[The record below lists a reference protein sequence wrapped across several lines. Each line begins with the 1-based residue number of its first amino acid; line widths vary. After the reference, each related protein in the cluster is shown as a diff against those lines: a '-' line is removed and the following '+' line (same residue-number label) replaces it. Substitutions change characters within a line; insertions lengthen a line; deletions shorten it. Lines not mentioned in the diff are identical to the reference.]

1 MIPLSAQL
9 TSLNRALPQV
19 GLQRCVLPL
28 FRVFRVFRGQIGPFR
43 PSLPQYTTPPASRFA
58 LSSGGISRICIPQRR
73 FVSDT
78 APFMTFA
85 FQP

>member
-9 TSLNRALPQV
+9 TSLNRALPPV
-19 GLQRCVLPL
+19 GLQRCVLL
-28 FRVFRVFRGQIGPFR
+28 LFRVFRGQIGPFR
-43 PSLPQYTTPPASRFA
+43 PSLPQYNTPPASRFA

-78 APFMTFA
+78 APSMTFA